1 MHETDIM
8 DITADK
14 HESALTARHDLIGVA
29 LGAVLLWVVSAAL
42 ELSEHVVAFLHRWE
56 RYQVDELPG
65 VLLFLAF
72 ALAWYAWRRAR
83 EARQQLALRHAA
95 EGRLAESLA
104 ENRRLS
110 LSHVAVQ
117 EAERRQLARELHDEL
132 GQHLNAIKIDA
143 VALRNWTADRTT
155 EMHSA
160 ALAIV
165 DGVNHVQDTLRD
177 LLRRLRPVGM
187 DELGLSAALEHHVQN
202 WRMRNAAT
210 QVTLAIEGDVD
221 HLDENQNIT
230 CYRLVQEALTNITR
244 HAEAATVTV
253 RVACNAASRLEL
265 TVRDDGAG
273 ATDVHAA
280 PGLGLIGMRER
291 VEALGGRFEIETQAG
306 RGFCIH
312 ASFPASAPAQA
323 Q

>member
-1 MHETDIM
+1 M

-14 HESALTARHDLIGVA
+14 HESSLTARYDLIGVA
-29 LGAVLLWVVSAAL
+29 FGAVLIWVVSATL

-65 VLLFLAF
+65 VLLFLAL
-72 ALAWYAWRRAR
+72 ALAWYAWRRAG

-95 EGRLAESLA
+95 EARLAESLA

-143 VALRNWTADRTT
+143 VALRNWTSEQQS
-155 EMHSA
+155 EMHGA
-160 ALAIV
+160 ALSIV
-165 DGVNHVQDTLRD
+165 ESVNHVHDTLRD
-177 LLRRLRPVGM
+177 LLRRLRPVAM

-210 QVTLAIEGDVD
+210 RVTLAIEGDVD
-221 HLDENQNIT
+221 HLNENQNIT
-230 CYRLVQEALTNITR
+230 CYRLVQEALTNVTR
-244 HAEAATVTV
+244 HAQAAAVTV
-253 RVACNAASRLEL
+253 RVACHAYKRFEL
-265 TVRDDGAG
+265 SVRDDGAG

-291 VEALGGRFEIETQAG
+291 VEALGGQFEIETQAG

-312 ASFPASAPAQA
+312 ATFPTGAGAAEG
-323 Q
+323 